1 MNQPRPQVERGC
13 ELGKQRGGMRLVRV
27 HGSGYLLPQAAEL
40 IELSLGQGP
49 LCGPIS
55 DMAQES
61 REPFDAPQEVGG
73 VLQHVDGVGELQR
86 QRDPRERGRPSVHPM
101 ILLASVAK
109 SHYAPDV
116 PYQEVLSVLKRLAA
130 SVLAGTAVLALTAP
144 ALAAGPTRV
153 HLDSTRVIAAS
164 PQTCPFDITSHFSG
178 TFMFFNY
185 PDGRSK
191 VTVADVFVTYTNPV
205 SGKSLTTP
213 LAGPVKVSAPHPD
226 GTVTVTING
235 NDGAFHV
242 PGQGVI
248 FADVGHFV
256 FLADANDPSQTPLV
270 VLQSSGIQDPSPFP
284 GICSA
289 LA

>member
-1 MNQPRPQVERGC
+1 
-13 ELGKQRGGMRLVRV
+13 
-27 HGSGYLLPQAAEL
+27 
-40 IELSLGQGP
+40 
-49 LCGPIS
+49 
-55 DMAQES
+55 
-61 REPFDAPQEVGG
+61 
-73 VLQHVDGVGELQR
+73 
-86 QRDPRERGRPSVHPM
+86 
-101 ILLASVAK
+101 
-109 SHYAPDV
+109 
-116 PYQEVLSVLKRLAA
+116 VLKRLAA
-130 SVLAGTAVLALTAP
+130 SILSGAAVIALASP

-185 PDGRSK
+185 PDGSSK

-235 NDGAFHV
+235 NDGAFHA
-242 PGQGVI
+242 PGEGVI

-270 VLQSSGIQDPSPFP
+270 ILQFSGIQDPSPLSA
-284 GICSA
+284 GCSA

>member
-1 MNQPRPQVERGC
+1 M
-13 ELGKQRGGMRLVRV
+13 
-27 HGSGYLLPQAAEL
+27 
-40 IELSLGQGP
+40 
-49 LCGPIS
+49 
-55 DMAQES
+55 
-61 REPFDAPQEVGG
+61 F
-73 VLQHVDGVGELQR
+73 
-86 QRDPRERGRPSVHPM
+86 
-101 ILLASVAK
+101 
-109 SHYAPDV
+109 
-116 PYQEVLSVLKRLAA
+116 KRAAA
-130 SVLAGTAVLALTAP
+130 SIVAGTAVLALVATP

-153 HLDSTRVIAAS
+153 ALDSTRVIAAS

-178 TFMFFNY
+178 TFLFFSY
-185 PDGRSK
+185 PDGSSK
-191 VTVADVFVTYTNPV
+191 VTVASVFVTYSNPV

-270 VLQSSGIQDPSPFP
+270 ILQSSGIQDSSAFP
-284 GICSA
+284 AVCSA

>member
-1 MNQPRPQVERGC
+1 M
-13 ELGKQRGGMRLVRV
+13 
-27 HGSGYLLPQAAEL
+27 
-40 IELSLGQGP
+40 
-49 LCGPIS
+49 
-55 DMAQES
+55 
-61 REPFDAPQEVGG
+61 
-73 VLQHVDGVGELQR
+73 
-86 QRDPRERGRPSVHPM
+86 
-101 ILLASVAK
+101 
-109 SHYAPDV
+109 
-116 PYQEVLSVLKRLAA
+116 LKRLVA
-130 SVLAGTAVLALTAP
+130 SIAAGTVVLALASP

-153 HLDSTRVIAAS
+153 HLDRTRTIAAS
-164 PQTCPFDITSHFSG
+164 PETCPFDITSHFDG
-178 TFMFFNY
+178 TFLFFNY
-185 PDGRSK
+185 PDGSSK
-191 VTVADVFVTYTNPV
+191 VTVASVFVTYTNPL

-248 FADVGHFV
+248 FADVGRFV

-284 GICSA
+284 AVCSA